1 MGGTCESVHVQTFN
15 NNLKELGVV
24 ESQRNAI
31 RKGFVHELLNA
42 QDTVL
47 CSYFAQRSGAKVD
60 GCGQKSTVDES
71 FQPLEIRLSKVMP
84 MATIVDVLQSSIHN
98 VK

>member
-47 CSYFAQRSGAKVD
+47 CSYFAQRSGQKGD
-60 GCGQKSTVDES
+60 GCSQKSTVEEAFPGMDRFE
-71 FQPLEIRLSKVMP
+71 
-84 MATIVDVLQSSIHN
+84 
-98 VK
+98 